1 MAYQNVGIPK
11 FFVDHSL
18 FYQALDVDFL
28 IFTDGEVGEGDIR
41 KLLQLNPSGGID
53 YNGWFMF
60 QIKQH
65 MPIDYI
71 AFLGHTGEI
80 MYGIWATNYFS
91 SSGGVYINYP
101 THGEPT
107 EYNGFTFLEITK
119 EEDEEYIA
127 VFIEQVYDSEG
138 NYPDTT
144 TRMGA
149 VSLGSA
155 YTMPHSPELSL
166 TMSREMDGV
175 KRVRT
180 RGGADLIKHQYT
192 KPSMW
197 GDLAP
202 WELDTGH
209 GIDQRLARSGR
220 RVWDLSF
227 NYLSDSDI
235 FPLLSSVMPYGSTDY
250 TADPDEVYSEGST
263 WHSDNTIIDDNTFY
277 NQVIHRT
284 NGGQLPFIFQ
294 PDSSNNNLDNFA
306 ICKFDMS
313 SFQFKQVAN
322 GVYNMKL
329 KIREVW

>member
-1 MAYQNVGIPK
+1 MAYQNVGTPK
-11 FFVDHSL
+11 FFIDHSL
-18 FYQALDVDFL
+18 LYQALNVDFL
-28 IFTDGEVGEGDIR
+28 GFFSGTVGEGDIR

-155 YTMPHSPELSL
+155 
-166 TMSREMDGV
+166 
-175 KRVRT
+175 
-180 RGGADLIKHQYT
+180 
-192 KPSMW
+192 
-197 GDLAP
+197 
-202 WELDTGH
+202 
-209 GIDQRLARSGR
+209 
-220 RVWDLSF
+220 
-227 NYLSDSDI
+227 
-235 FPLLSSVMPYGSTDY
+235 
-250 TADPDEVYSEGST
+250 
-263 WHSDNTIIDDNTFY
+263 
-277 NQVIHRT
+277 
-284 NGGQLPFIFQ
+284 
-294 PDSSNNNLDNFA
+294 
-306 ICKFDMS
+306 
-313 SFQFKQVAN
+313 
-322 GVYNMKL
+322 
-329 KIREVW
+329 